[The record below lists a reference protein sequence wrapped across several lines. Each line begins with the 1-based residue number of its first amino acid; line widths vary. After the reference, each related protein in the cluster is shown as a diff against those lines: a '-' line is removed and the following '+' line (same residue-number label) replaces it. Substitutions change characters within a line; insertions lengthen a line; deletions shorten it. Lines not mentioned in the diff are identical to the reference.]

1 MLGKHKQALK
11 KKVKYKKDMRK
22 YCDDQNANKIELV
35 VTTKEEVKEDV

>member
-22 YCDDQNANKIELV
+22 YCDDQNANKNEV
-35 VTTKEEVKEDV
+35 VVGVKEEGK